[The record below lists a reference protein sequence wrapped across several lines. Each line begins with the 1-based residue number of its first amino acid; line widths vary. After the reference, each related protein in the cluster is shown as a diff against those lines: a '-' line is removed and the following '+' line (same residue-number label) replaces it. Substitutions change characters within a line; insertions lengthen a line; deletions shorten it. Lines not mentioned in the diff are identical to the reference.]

1 MRLEKFRIIWS
12 HISEYIALSLRMFM
26 SFTGGNELSQKQ
38 QGVVGG
44 GGLGVV
50 TYLDLFKSLN
60 VW

>member
-1 MRLEKFRIIWS
+1 
-12 HISEYIALSLRMFM
+12 M

-50 TYLDLFKSLN
+50 TYLDMFKPLN